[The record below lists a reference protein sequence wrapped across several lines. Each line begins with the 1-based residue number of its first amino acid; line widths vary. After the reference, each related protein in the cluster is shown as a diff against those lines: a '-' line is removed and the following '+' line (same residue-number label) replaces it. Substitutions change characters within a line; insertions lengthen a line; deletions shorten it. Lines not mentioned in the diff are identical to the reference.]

1 MKSNNKEIGYEQIV
15 KRLEQVIED
24 LESDKLDLDES
35 IKLYEE
41 GANLYQEAQKI
52 LSAREEKALQ
62 IIDLLQKEDPQMT
75 IDDMKEE

>member
-1 MKSNNKEIGYEQIV
+1 MNSNNKEISYEQIV
-15 KRLEQVIED
+15 KRLEQVIEA

-41 GANLYQEAQKI
+41 GAHLYQQAQKV
-52 LSAREEKALQ
+52 LSTREEKALQ